1 MTTNIMQTY
10 INRTEKFLKD
20 FNKIFFLEAYDKE
33 IEKKYMETYIDARIY
48 NFGEEKQRFFYRRI
62 YASLI
67 NTKKEIK
74 KQNPR
79 INEKILEN
87 MLKIYQ
93 FIFYLDG
100 VRQIQDL
107 KEFCKMIC
115 DKRTKKFEYPKI
127 VGLNERFYK
136 LSKEYLDWKERFLKS
151 FETDDFELDIQK
163 YLLIDNTYKVDLKYN
178 FKIPYIYSD
187 KAIDEVFNE
196 GTINEDKLII
206 IYTLLTMVCIE
217 DINKGNFQKKYIV
230 NFAKT
235 LYEKEK
241 KIKQVLRVID
251 DQAIQDKVFL
261 KITYLDFLN
270 NKEIIYQLIRD
281 GFRFAIYMDD
291 ENISD
296 IIELRKLDM
305 FKYLLI
311 PKQNKNYDIIKGYEN
326 RLNNILIYE

>member
-1 MTTNIMQTY
+1 MTTNIMQSY
-10 INRTEKFLKD
+10 IDRTEIFLKD
-20 FNKIFFLEAYDKE
+20 FNKIFFQGEYDKE
-33 IEKKYMETYIDARIY
+33 IEQRYIETYIDARIY

-62 YASLI
+62 FASLI
-67 NTKKEIK
+67 NTKREIK

-93 FIFYLDG
+93 FVFYIDG
-100 VRQIQDL
+100 VRQMQDL
-107 KEFCKMIC
+107 REFCKLIC
-115 DKRTKKFEYPKI
+115 NKRVNKFEYPKTF
-127 VGLNERFYK
+127 GLDERFYRLIK
-136 LSKEYLDWKERFLKS
+136 DYLDWKNKFFKT

-163 YLLIDNTYKVDLKYN
+163 YVLIDNTYKVDLKYN

-206 IYTLLTMVCIE
+206 EYTLLTMVCIE

-230 NFAKT
+230 NFAKS

-241 KIKQVLRVID
+241 KIKQVLRILD
-251 DQAIQDKVFL
+251 DQAIKDKIFL
-261 KITYLDFLN
+261 KINYQDFLK
-270 NKEIIYQLIRD
+270 NKYMIYEFMKD
-281 GFRFAIYMDD
+281 GFRFAIFLDD

-296 IIELRKLDM
+296 YMELKKLDM
-305 FKYLLI
+305 FKYILI
-311 PKQNKNYDIIKGYEN
+311 PKHNKNCDILKGYE
-326 RLNNILIYE
+326 RELNSKIIIE

>member
-1 MTTNIMQTY
+1 MTTNIMQSY

-33 IEKKYMETYIDARIY
+33 IEKKYIETYIDARIY

-74 KQNPR
+74 KQKPR

-107 KEFCKMIC
+107 KEFCKIIC
-115 DKRTKKFEYPKI
+115 DKRTKKFEYPKT
-127 VGLNERFYK
+127 VRLNERFYK
-136 LSKEYLDWKERFLKS
+136 LSKEYFDWKERFLKS

-163 YLLIDNTYKVDLKYN
+163 YVLIDNTYKVDLKYN

-187 KAIDEVFNE
+187 KAIDEVLNE
-196 GTINEDKLII
+196 GTINEDKLTI

-251 DQAIQDKVFL
+251 DQAIQDKIFL
-261 KITYLDFLN
+261 KIFYLDFLN
-270 NKEIIYQLIRD
+270 NKELIYKLMKD

-296 IIELRKLDM
+296 ITELRKLDM

>member
-1 MTTNIMQTY
+1 MTTNIMQSY
-10 INRTEKFLKD
+10 INRIEKFLKD
-20 FNKIFFLEAYDKE
+20 FNKVFFLEEYDKE
-33 IEKKYMETYIDARIY
+33 IEKNYIETYIDARIY
-48 NFGEEKQRFFYRRI
+48 NFGEEKQRYFYRRI
-62 YASLI
+62 FASLI
-67 NTKKEIK
+67 NTKREIK

-79 INEKILEN
+79 VNETILEN

-93 FIFYLDG
+93 FIFYIDG
-100 VRQIQDL
+100 IRQMPDV
-107 KEFCKMIC
+107 KEFSKIICEKRVNKFGYSKM
-115 DKRTKKFEYPKI
+115 P
-127 VGLNERFYK
+127 GLEERFYK
-136 LSKEYLDWKERFLKS
+136 LIKDYFDWKNKFFKS
-151 FETDDFELDIQK
+151 FETEDFELDIQK
-163 YLLIDNTYKVDLKYN
+163 YVLIDDTYKVDLKYN

-206 IYTLLTMVCIE
+206 EYTLLTMVCIE

-230 NFAKT
+230 NFAET

-241 KIKQVLRVID
+241 KIKQVLRVLD
-251 DQAIQDKVFL
+251 DQAIKDKVFL
-261 KITYLDFLN
+261 KINYQDFLK
-270 NKEIIYQLIRD
+270 NKDITYEYMKD

-291 ENISD
+291 ERISD
-296 IIELRKLDM
+296 IVELRKLDM

>member
-1 MTTNIMQTY
+1 MTTNIMQSY

-20 FNKIFFLEAYDKE
+20 FNKIFFLEEYDKE
-33 IEKKYMETYIDARIY
+33 IEKKYIETYIDARIY

-79 INEKILEN
+79 IDEKVLEN

-115 DKRTKKFEYPKI
+115 NKREKKFEYSKTA
-127 VGLNERFYK
+127 GLEDRFYK
-136 LSKEYLDWKERFLKS
+136 LIKDFFEWKEKFFKS
-151 FETDDFELDIQK
+151 FETEDFELDIQK
-163 YLLIDNTYKVDLKYN
+163 YVLIDNTYKVDLKYN

-196 GTINEDKLII
+196 GTINEDKLIVE
-206 IYTLLTMVCIE
+206 YTLLTMVCIE
-217 DINKGNFQKKYIV
+217 DINKANFQKKYIV
-230 NFAKT
+230 NFAKS
-235 LYEKEK
+235 LFEKEK
-241 KIKQVLRVID
+241 KIKQVLRVLD
-251 DQAIQDKVFL
+251 DQAIKDKIFL
-261 KITYLDFLN
+261 KINYQDFLKYKDIVYEN
-270 NKEIIYQLIRD
+270 IKD
-281 GFRFAIYMDD
+281 GFRFAIYLDD

-296 IIELRKLDM
+296 IFELKKLDM

>member
-10 INRTEKFLKD
+10 LNRTETLLKD
-20 FNKIFFLEAYDKE
+20 FNKVFFLEEYDKE
-33 IEKKYMETYIDARIY
+33 IEKNYIETYIDARIY
-48 NFGEEKQRFFYRRI
+48 NFGEEKQRYFYRRI
-62 YASLI
+62 FASLI
-67 NTKKEIK
+67 NTKREIK

-79 INEKILEN
+79 VNETILEN

-93 FIFYLDG
+93 FIFYIDG
-100 VRQIQDL
+100 IRQIQDL
-107 KEFCKMIC
+107 KDFCKIIC
-115 DKRTKKFEYPKI
+115 TKRVNKFEYSRMP
-127 VGLNERFYK
+127 GLEDRFYRLIK
-136 LSKEYLDWKERFLKS
+136 DYFDWKNKFFKS
-151 FETDDFELDIQK
+151 FETEDFELDIQK
-163 YLLIDNTYKVDLKYN
+163 YVLIDDTYKVDLKYN

-206 IYTLLTMVCIE
+206 EYTLLTMVCIE

-230 NFAKT
+230 NFAET

-241 KIKQVLRVID
+241 KIKQVLRVLD
-251 DQAIQDKVFL
+251 DQAIKDKVFL
-261 KITYLDFLN
+261 KINYQDFLK
-270 NKEIIYQLIRD
+270 NKDITYEYMKD

-291 ENISD
+291 EKIYD